1 MPFNEVLKNCSAK
14 PWLIGNSEISG
25 NPVPAIMGILNLTPD
40 SFFDGGLHAS
50 YEEGIA
56 FAKKLLEDGAN
67 IIDIGGESSRPGAI
81 PVSAKDEIVRILPV
95 IKALT
100 AMSLEKPFFISID
113 TTKTE
118 VAIAALQAGAHII
131 NDVSMLSEKNMAQVI
146 KDFNA
151 SVVLNHRRGNFST
164 MQKDFSPYQNVVE
177 EVRTE
182 LNQAAEK
189 LRILKIPKEK
199 ICLDPGIGFG
209 KTPKDNF
216 ELIANAEFF
225 LQDGYPLLYGMSR
238 KSYIGKVKE
247 LETSNRLIPTIT
259 SGILAT
265 LGGVTVL
272 RVHDVKETKES
283 LALLEAFRNDGAI
296 YSI

>member
-1 MPFNEVLKNCSAK
+1 
-14 PWLIGNSEISG
+14 
-25 NPVPAIMGILNLTPD
+25 
-40 SFFDGGLHAS
+40 
-50 YEEGIA
+50 
-56 FAKKLLEDGAN
+56 
-67 IIDIGGESSRPGAI
+67 
-81 PVSAKDEIVRILPV
+81 
-95 IKALT
+95 
-100 AMSLEKPFFISID
+100 MSLEKPFFISID

-189 LRILKIPKEK
+189 LRILKVPKEK